1 MKEWFI
7 SNIIGNYNLVIAFFL
22 SQLVNVILSTIKSVL
37 TIKGTRLT
45 AVIISTVSYTI
56 NALIVSLI
64 GKVDD
69 IITICLVT
77 AITNIIGV
85 SFSLWL
91 LDKLRKD
98 RLWRYSISVDSDK
111 VDMFKIDLTD
121 NNLKFINIGSDWDKM
136 KLIDIFAY
144 SKQESIIVKKLISKY
159 KAKYTVV
166 EPKGN
171 S

>member
-1 MKEWFI
+1 MKEWFV

-69 IITICLVT
+69 IITICIVT

>member
-1 MKEWFI
+1 MKEWFV

-37 TIKGTRLT
+37 TIKGTRIT
-45 AVIISTVSYTI
+45 AVIVTTISYTI

-69 IITICLVT
+69 LITICIVT
-77 AITNIIGV
+77 AITNIVGV
-85 SFSLWL
+85 TFSLWL

-98 RLWRYSISVDSDK
+98 RLWRYSISIDSDK
-111 VDMFKIDLTD
+111 VAMLKTDLTD

-136 KLIDIFAY
+136 KLIDVFAY
-144 SKQESIIVKKLISKY
+144 SKEESIIVKKLISKY